1 MIFNGKSQFYLDA
14 LKMLLHG
21 LGKNHPSKVIM
32 VILLCLQISNSF
44 LQLGWLAL
52 IGFFPASV
60 LALLKFLVQL
70 PISVIMK
77 VQLAGLLA
85 LIVNSMGIGFPA
97 FKDSAS
103 IAHI

>member
-1 MIFNGKSQFYLDA
+1 
-14 LKMLLHG
+14 
-21 LGKNHPSKVIM
+21 
-32 VILLCLQISNSF
+32 
-44 LQLGWLAL
+44 L

-97 FKDSAS
+97 FEDSAS